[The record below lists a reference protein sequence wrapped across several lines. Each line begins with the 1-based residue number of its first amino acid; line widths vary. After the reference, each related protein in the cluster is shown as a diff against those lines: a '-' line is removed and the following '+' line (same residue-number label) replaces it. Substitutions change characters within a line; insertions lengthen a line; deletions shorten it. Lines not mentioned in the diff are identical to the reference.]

1 MKFFNRSPRYYL
13 SGIDWIMAGLDQI
26 NKTHTGV
33 GNHCALVLVLDGIL
47 DKISFSRTLEKA
59 LSNTSFVKGKT
70 RRAWHLAPYWAPCPY
85 IFDNADMG
93 FLDLEIKDQKDKDPK
108 NIDATIQTCAGTP
121 FKDNKTL
128 LGFDLVHGNE
138 QTYIIMRFDHRIF
151 DGRGAESF
159 LDYILDSSK
168 QNQPYQLPS
177 QGPQLH
183 SWKSLFFSGQ
193 CINRFLRSIYS
204 KNSTKVACLPQGS
217 NPVNP
222 HRFYHTTFS
231 EETTLAI
238 DTNAMENAGYLMN
251 GVFFLSCVTKG
262 FDALLKENGNILI
275 PINVDMRGAK
285 FNPAKVF
292 FNHLSFML
300 FNVESG
306 LEIKEYIDLLK
317 KQFMDQTKN
326 KIPHH
331 FINASLLMRIMPLKA
346 LAFFMN
352 LQSKSKPSSFSFSYI
367 GNQAFNLTHV
377 QNLEVINLFH
387 IPIVPVTPGVGVF
400 FTRFNKKL
408 NMIIS
413 GFDNTLSSKDGQDLQ
428 EKIIS
433 GLSRGKV

>member
-1 MKFFNRSPRYYL
+1 MKFFNKSSRYYL
-13 SGIDWIMAGLDQI
+13 SGIDWVMAGLDQI
-26 NKTHTGV
+26 NKTHTGI

-47 DKISFSRTLEKA
+47 DKISFTKILKTA

-70 RRAWHLAPYWAPCPY
+70 RRAWHLAPYWAPSSY
-85 IFDNADMG
+85 TFDKGDIG
-93 FLDLEIKDQKDKDPK
+93 FFDLGKKDPK
-108 NIDATIQTCAGTP
+108 NIDATIQTIAGTP
-121 FKDNKTL
+121 FKDDETL

-138 QTYIIMRFDHRIF
+138 QTYIIMRFDHRLF

-159 LDYILDSSK
+159 LDYILDVSK
-168 QNQPYQLPS
+168 QNLPYQLPS

-183 SWKSLFFSGQ
+183 SWKDLFFSGQ
-193 CINRFLRSIYS
+193 CINRFLRSLYS
-204 KNSTKVACLPQGS
+204 QTIKVACLDQGS

-231 EETTLAI
+231 EEKTLAI

-262 FDALLKENGNILI
+262 FDALLKEPGNILI

-285 FNPAKVF
+285 FNAKVF
-292 FNHLSFML
+292 FNHLSFMI
-300 FNVESG
+300 FKVESG

-317 KQFMDQTKN
+317 KQFLDQTKN

-331 FINASLLMRIMPLKA
+331 FINASLLMRILPLKA

-352 LQSKSKPSSFSFSYI
+352 LQSKTKPSSFSFSYI

-377 QNLEVINLFH
+377 QNIEVINLFH

-433 GLSRGKV
+433 GLRGKV

>member
-1 MKFFNRSPRYYL
+1 
-13 SGIDWIMAGLDQI
+13 MAGLDQI

-47 DKISFSRTLEKA
+47 DKISFTRILKTA

-85 IFDNADMG
+85 TFDNDDIG
-93 FLDLEIKDQKDKDPK
+93 FFDLEKKDLEKNDQEEVEQEKKDQKEI
-108 NIDATIQTCAGTP
+108 NATIQTCAGTP

-138 QTYIIMRFDHRIF
+138 QTYIIMRFDHRLF

-168 QNQPYQLPS
+168 QKMPYQLPS

-204 KNSTKVACLPQGS
+204 ENSIKVACLAQGS

-231 EETTLAI
+231 EEKTLAI

-262 FDALLKENGNILI
+262 FDALLKKHGNILI

-285 FNPAKVF
+285 FNGKVF

-300 FNVESG
+300 FKVESG
-306 LEIKEYIDLLK
+306 LEIKEYIDILK
-317 KQFMDQTKN
+317 KQFLDQTKN

-331 FINASLLMRIMPLKA
+331 FINASKLMRIMPLNA

-377 QNLEVINLFH
+377 QNIEVINLFH

-413 GFDNTLSSKDGQDLQ
+413 GFNNTLSSKDGQYLQ

-433 GLSRGKV
+433 GLNRGKV

>member
-26 NKTHTGV
+26 NKTHTGT
-33 GNHCALVLVLDGIL
+33 GNHCALVLVLDGSL
-47 DKISFSRTLEKA
+47 DRIRFTKTLEEA

-70 RRAWHLAPYWAPCPY
+70 RRAWHLAPYWAPTPY
-85 IFDNADMG
+85 TFDKNDIG
-93 FLDLEIKDQKDKDPK
+93 FFDLEKKDHK
-108 NIDATIQTCAGTP
+108 NIEATLQTIATTP
-121 FKDNKTL
+121 FKDDQTL
-128 LGFDLVHGNE
+128 LGFDLVHGNA
-138 QTYIIMRFDHRIF
+138 QTYIIMRFDHRVF

-159 LDYILDSSK
+159 LDYILASK
-168 QNQPYQLPS
+168 QKMPYQLPS
-177 QGPQLH
+177 QGPKLH
-183 SWKSLFFSGQ
+183 SWKNLFFSGQ
-193 CINRFLRSIYS
+193 CINRFLRSLYS
-204 KNSTKVACLPQGS
+204 QNKIKVACLAQDQK
-217 NPVNP
+217 PVNS

-231 EETTLAI
+231 EEKTLAI

-262 FDALLKENGNILI
+262 FDALLKEQGNILI

-285 FNPAKVF
+285 FSPSKVF

-300 FNVESG
+300 FKVESG
-306 LEIKEYIDLLK
+306 LEINDYIDLLK
-317 KQFMDQTKN
+317 KQFLDQTKN

-352 LQSKSKPSSFSFSYI
+352 RQSKTKPSSFSFSYI

-377 QNLEVINLFH
+377 QNSEVINLFH

-400 FTRFNKKL
+400 FTRFNNKL

-413 GFDNTLSSKDGQDLQ
+413 GFNNTLSSKDGHALQ
-428 EKIIS
+428 AKIIS
-433 GLSRGKV
+433 GLCGKV

>member
-1 MKFFNRSPRYYL
+1 MYYL

-26 NKTHTGV
+26 NKTHTGI

-47 DKISFSRTLEKA
+47 DKINFIKILKSA
-59 LSNTSFVKGKT
+59 LSNTSFVKGTT
-70 RRAWHLAPYWAPCPY
+70 RRAWHLAPYWAPSPY
-85 IFDNADMG
+85 TFDNDDMG
-93 FLDLEIKDQKDKDPK
+93 FFDLETKDQK

-121 FKDNKTL
+121 FKDDKTL
-128 LGFDLVHGNE
+128 LGFDLVHCNR
-138 QTYIIMRFDHRIF
+138 QTYIIMRFDHRLF

-159 LDYILDSSK
+159 LDYILDASK
-168 QNQPYQLPS
+168 QNLPYQLPS
-177 QGPQLH
+177 QGPKLH
-183 SWKSLFFSGQ
+183 SWKDLFFSGQ

-204 KNSTKVACLPQGS
+204 QKSIKVACLTQES
-217 NPVNP
+217 EPVNP

-231 EETTLAI
+231 EEKTLAI

-251 GVFFLSCVTKG
+251 GVFFISCVTKG
-262 FDALLKENGNILI
+262 FDALLKEHGNILI
-275 PINVDMRGAK
+275 PINVDMREAR

-300 FNVESG
+300 FSVESG

-317 KQFMDQTKN
+317 KQFIDQTKN

-352 LQSKSKPSSFSFSYI
+352 LQSKKKPSSFSFSYI

-377 QNLEVINLFH
+377 KNLEVINLFH

-413 GFDNTLSSKDGQDLQ
+413 GFNNTLSSKDGQDLQ

-433 GLSRGKV
+433 GLSRGKI